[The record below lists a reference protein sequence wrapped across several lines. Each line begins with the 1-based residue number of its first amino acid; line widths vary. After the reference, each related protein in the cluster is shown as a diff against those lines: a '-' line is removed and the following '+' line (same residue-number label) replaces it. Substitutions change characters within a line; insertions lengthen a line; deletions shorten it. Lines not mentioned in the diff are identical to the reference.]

1 MKENMYIMKEVN
13 RIIVLAREEAERLG
27 NESIRPDHLF
37 LAILRDGNNRAYRI
51 LKSLNVNTKEIK
63 QELDDLYRQR
73 GHPSSGFCRSPE
85 RAWQNDE

>member
-63 QELDDLYRQR
+63 QELDDLYREP
-73 GHPSSGFCRSPE
+73 GATYNEDIPLPIG
-85 RAWQNDE
+85 